1 MAYDE
6 ESARRY
12 REMCRI
18 IGDVVIAMVAEGHE
32 TRKDAIADVLRA
44 EMTKGSKKW
53 DPEQLQLIEFAV
65 ELLEE

>member
-18 IGDVVIAMVAEGHE
+18 IGDVVIALVAEGHE
-32 TRKDAIADVLRA
+32 TRKVAIADVIRT
-44 EMTKGSKKW
+44 EMTKGADKW
-53 DPEQLQLIEFAV
+53 NPDQLQLMELAV

>member
-1 MAYDE
+1 MAYNE

-32 TRKDAIADVLRA
+32 TRKVAIADVIRT
-44 EMTKGSKKW
+44 EMAKGADKW
-53 DPEQLQLIEFAV
+53 SPDQLQLMELAV

>member
-32 TRKDAIADVLRA
+32 TRKVAIADVIRT
-44 EMTKGSKKW
+44 EMTKGPDKW
-53 DPEQLQLIEFAV
+53 SPEQLQLMELAV